1 MEERSKERRD
11 LFCRMHRLSISGASR
26 RAFRLQDRLSSSSKH
41 HSAGP
46 PSALALPGLNATFN
60 SVARSGRTTHAD
72 PTRFVFGLQLALALA
87 YPTIILLIL
96 ERA

>member
-26 RAFRLQDRLSSSSKH
+26 RAFRLKDRLSSNH

-60 SVARSGRTTHAD
+60 SVTRLGRMTHAD

-87 YPTIILLIL
+87 YLALLLIL
-96 ERA
+96 ECA

>member
-11 LFCRMHRLSISGASR
+11 FFCRMHRLSISGASR
-26 RAFRLQDRLSSSSKH
+26 RAFRLKDRLSSSSKH

-46 PSALALPGLNATFN
+46 PSALALPGLIATFN
-60 SVARSGRTTHAD
+60 SVARLGRMTRAE

-87 YPTIILLIL
+87 YFALLLIL
-96 ERA
+96 ECA